1 MKDLEGEDLDNERR
15 RFGFEPD
22 KPYWDRGS
30 GRVLAKTSATRRVE
44 MSKKKYVVRITARIT
59 HDIEIEAYDEDE
71 ADTSAHEEF
80 SVYESPPGEQYEK
93 FTESITEVKANG

>member
-1 MKDLEGEDLDNERR
+1 
-15 RFGFEPD
+15 
-22 KPYWDRGS
+22 
-30 GRVLAKTSATRRVE
+30 

-80 SVYESPPGEQYEK
+80 SVYESPPGEQYET